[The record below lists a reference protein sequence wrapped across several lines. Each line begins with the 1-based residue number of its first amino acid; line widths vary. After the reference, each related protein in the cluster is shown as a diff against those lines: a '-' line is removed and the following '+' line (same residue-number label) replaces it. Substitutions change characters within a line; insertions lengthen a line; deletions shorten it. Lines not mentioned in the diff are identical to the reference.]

1 MSNMHT
7 LGFLK
12 GIFPVVPTPLQAD
25 ESLDLAGLG
34 HCLNFY
40 MASDIQGITVLGS
53 GGELPYF
60 SDVEQLRVV
69 KHVKHIV
76 QDKKPIIMGINAFS
90 VEQAITKIEQY
101 QGLADAVM
109 LLFHG
114 YYKQAFSDLKRAVA
128 AVSARSSVPVL
139 YYHFPQVTGHY
150 LSAKQIIEILNDTGV
165 VGMKDSALQLK
176 TAKTV
181 LQGANPSAYFTGLSL
196 LLPEI
201 SPYLADDVN
210 ADLPTALTSEPRV
223 SASTKKDDLKTHTI
237 GAICPLGAIA
247 PILTSQLYKD
257 VHNGE
262 TENAYALCT
271 QLSNLL
277 PIVNNLYLSPNRQYR
292 LLRFA
297 MRLPFN
303 VLKQAASPQAASK
316 EALRLLG
323 VDISS
328 RVRRPL
334 PALESSASQLI
345 KEYLTRGKLIKA
357 K

>member
-1 MSNMHT
+1 MSHIHT
-7 LGFLK
+7 LGFLN
-12 GIFPVVPTPLQAD
+12 GIFPVVPTPLKAD
-25 ESLDLAGLG
+25 ESLDLTGLG

-40 MASDIQGITVLGS
+40 MASDIQGVTVLGS

-60 SDVEQLRVV
+60 SDAEQLHVV
-69 KHVKHIV
+69 KYVKHIV
-76 QDKKPIIMGINAFS
+76 QDKKPIIVGVNAFS
-90 VEQAITKIEQY
+90 VEQAVIKIEQY

-114 YYKQAFSDLKRAVA
+114 YYKPAFSDLKRAVA

-201 SPYLADDVN
+201 SSYLADDVN
-210 ADLPTALTSEPRV
+210 ADFPPALIAEPRV
-223 SASTKKDDLKTHTI
+223 SESKKKNVIKKHSF
-237 GAICPLGAIA
+237 GAICPIGAIA
-247 PILTSQLYKD
+247 PLLTSKLYTH
-257 VHNGE
+257 VTNGE
-262 TENAYALCT
+262 RESTYALCK
-271 QLSNLL
+271 QLSNVL
-277 PIVNNLYLSPNRQYR
+277 PIVNNLYVPANRQYQ
-292 LLRFA
+292 LLHFA
-297 MRLPFN
+297 TRLPFN
-303 VLKQAASPQAASK
+303 VLKQAASPQAATK

-323 VDISS
+323 VDISAC
-328 RVRRPL
+328 VRRPL
-334 PALESSASQLI
+334 PALESNASRLIRAHLTRSQLI
-345 KEYLTRGKLIKA
+345 
-357 K
+357 